1 MSNKEKEYN
10 RHHRCPRSR
19 YGDTNN
25 LNCEYIVRS
34 THNAIHTL
42 FANDIFPEQ
51 IERLTNMT
59 SRVLRP
65 EVVQELLEVLSYR
78 DIHNPEDWYKDGVLL
93 LPKRHRCWRDNTD
106 TE

>member
-1 MSNKEKEYN
+1 MIRYN
-10 RHHRCPRSR
+10 
-19 YGDTNN
+19 
-25 LNCEYIVRS
+25 
-34 THNAIHTL
+34 THQAIHTL

-65 EVVQELLEVLSYR
+65 EVVSALLEVLNYR
-78 DIHNPEDWYKDGVLL
+78 DIHNPEEWYKDWVLL
-93 LPKRHRCWRDNTD
+93 LPKRYRWRNTD

>member
-1 MSNKEKEYN
+1 MIKYN
-10 RHHRCPRSR
+10 
-19 YGDTNN
+19 
-25 LNCEYIVRS
+25 
-34 THNAIHTL
+34 THQAIHTL

-65 EVVQELLEVLSYR
+65 EVVSALLEVLNYR
-78 DIHNPEDWYKDGVLL
+78 DIHNPEEWYKDWVLL
-93 LPKRHRCWRDNTD
+93 LPKRYRWRNTD

>member
-1 MSNKEKEYN
+1 MTKIDEKLTC
-10 RHHRCPRSR
+10 HHIVPKSRGGNNSDCNIQMLKCNFHRS
-19 YGDTNN
+19 
-25 LNCEYIVRS
+25 
-34 THNAIHTL
+34 IHTL

-65 EVVQELLEVLSYR
+65 EIVQELLEVLSYR
-78 DIHNPEDWYKDGVLL
+78 DIHNPEERYKDGVLL
-93 LPKRHRCWRDNTD
+93 LPKKYRCWRNDTD